1 MFTSSIILSDLI
13 KELAFTSSLQLN
25 PVIESD
31 KYNGNINIDIDPN
44 IKLKNFKSLILQNFK
59 TNIHLYNIPTD
70 FLDKISNEIYLAI
83 GVEGEVTNHLKWN
96 FNIVKSHGS
105 LHMYAIKA
113 QIINNK
119 ININYQTI
127 KLTQEIP
134 IVYNTVKRCART
146 GGRKYIFAGP
156 RDLECRTHNIPREL
170 NQKELTLIY
179 NNLIAVANNIK
190 LIN

>member
-1 MFTSSIILSDLI
+1 MLTSSLKLSDLI
-13 KELAFTSSLQLN
+13 EELAFTSLLQSN
-25 PVIESD
+25 PVIQSD
-31 KYNGNINIDIDPN
+31 KYHGNIDINVYPN
-44 IKLKNFKSLILQNFK
+44 IELEKFKSLILQNFK
-59 TNIHLYNIPTD
+59 TSIHLYNIPID
-70 FLDKISNEIYLAI
+70 FLDTISSEIYLAM
-83 GVEGEVTNHLKWN
+83 GVEGEVVNHLKWN

-105 LHMYAIKA
+105 LHIYAIKA

-127 KLTQEIP
+127 KLTQKIP
-134 IVYNTVKRCART
+134 KVYNTVKHCART

-156 RDLECRTHNIPREL
+156 RDSECRTHNIPREL

-179 NNLIAVANNIK
+179 NNLIISANNIK

>member
-31 KYNGNINIDIDPN
+31 KYHGNINIDLDAN
-44 IKLKNFKSLILQNFK
+44 IKLEKFKSLILQNLK
-59 TNIHLYNIPTD
+59 INIHLDNTPID
-70 FLDKISNEIYLAI
+70 FIDMISNEIYLAMNI
-83 GVEGEVTNHLKWN
+83 EGEVVNYLKWN
-96 FNIVKSHGS
+96 FNIVKYHGS
-105 LHMYAIKA
+105 LHMYAIKS
-113 QIINNK
+113 QIINKK

-134 IVYNTVKRCART
+134 KVYDTVRHCART

-156 RDLECRTHNIPREL
+156 RDLECHTHNIPREL
-170 NQKELTLIY
+170 NQRELTLIN
-179 NNLIAVANNIK
+179 NNLISVANNIK